1 MGGGG
6 MSKIK
11 RGWIRHQEVSETLQR
26 LNVTLQQQCL
36 SFPLIGHFEQTF
48 PLKKKTGFFQQKHRL
63 KQIVAAEQPQEKKQE
78 IN

>member
-1 MGGGG
+1 

-11 RGWIRHQEVSETLQR
+11 HGWIRHQEVSETLQR

-48 PLKKKTGFFQQKHRL
+48 PFKKNRIFP
-63 KQIVAAEQPQEKKQE
+63 AETQTKADRCSRTASGKKQQ

>member
-1 MGGGG
+1 

-11 RGWIRHQEVSETLQR
+11 HGWIRHQEVSETLQR

-48 PLKKKTGFFQQKHRL
+48 PFKKTEFFQQKHRL
-63 KQIVAAEQPQEKKQE
+63 KQIVAAEQPQEKNNK
-78 IN
+78 